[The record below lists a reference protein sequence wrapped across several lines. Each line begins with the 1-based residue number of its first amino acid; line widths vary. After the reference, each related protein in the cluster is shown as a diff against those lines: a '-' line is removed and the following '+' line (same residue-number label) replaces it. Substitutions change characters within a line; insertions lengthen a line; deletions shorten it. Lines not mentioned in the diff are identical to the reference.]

1 MLQIQ
6 ASGSQ
11 SCVCA
16 LGKQEQRCALRIEA
30 THCYYQSN
38 LRVFIPLLPSVRKA
52 VMSKYIKDKQFP
64 LHLNA
69 QKTTMLREWS
79 ACRLDRCIPDH
90 HHQKQRSENGSP
102 AAGFHANCEENSV
115 SKQTVK
121 EISPNLTEHCTGTWW
136 FICSKYGYLTCL
148 YIQTA
153 KHETSLE
160 STVCDADTEVRSDL
174 ISWISAGLHR

>member
-52 VMSKYIKDKQFP
+52 VMSKYIKDNSFLFIWMRKNNNVKGMKRVPFGQVHPRSPPPEATLWKWIASGWISCKLWRKLCFQTDSEGD
-64 LHLNA
+64 LSKLNW
-69 QKTTMLREWS
+69 T
-79 ACRLDRCIPDH
+79 
-90 HHQKQRSENGSP
+90 
-102 AAGFHANCEENSV
+102 
-115 SKQTVK
+115 
-121 EISPNLTEHCTGTWW
+121 CTGTWW